1 VRKLRTRIY
10 FGTLCPRWLPAALG
24 ADFGIRLDKVS
35 PGRIDPS
42 LAKAV
47 RLSANELAD
56 LQAFLRDGLLDPRAL
71 PDHLVSLI
79 PTSLPSWLSPHSFK
93 STAPTPFR

>member
-10 FGTLCPRWLPAALG
+10 FGTLCPRWLPGGLG

-42 LAKAV
+42 LDKAV
-47 RLSANELAD
+47 RLSANKLAD
-56 LQAFLRDGLLDPRAL
+56 LQAFLRDGCSTRGPCLTSSLVLSQLLSRVRCPR
-71 PDHLVSLI
+71 
-79 PTSLPSWLSPHSFK
+79 
-93 STAPTPFR
+93 